1 MCPDRNP
8 ICIGNTELSLGT
20 ADSDGLSYGDRVQHG
35 LGASGLCDP
44 VCLVA
49 RGQGAHPTQPPFQR
63 SLLPCSGLGA
73 GWHRFHSLRWA
84 GKDPHCG
91 CRLKLF
97 QKQLIFIGHRCSE
110 SFCASLRRTLQ
121 VWWQR
126 RSRHRERAP
135 FCRATGG
142 LSWGLRGAAGSGCPY
157 SVPSVRQW
165 WILPLVAL
173 YLVQCVGACSGG
185 SLPCVSIC
193 CSAWQALG
201 WLQNADDKTGDERHW
216 CDLGAWSC
224 LASVGAGTRLHYDDT
239 PLSPAAVPALG
250 LARLCLL
257 PCTAPRRACIPP
269 ARPGGP
275 GVSQHHWGALQSS
288 RTEQGQD
295 LPGKQGSAG
304 GDGRSG
310 T

>member
-126 RSRHRERAP
+126 RSRHREWAP

-142 LSWGLRGAAGSGCPY
+142 LSWGLRGAAG
-157 SVPSVRQW
+157 R
-165 WILPLVAL
+165 LA
-173 YLVQCVGACSGG
+173 QCAVCKAVVDSPPCC
-185 SLPCVSIC
+185 SLPGAVCWCVFRRQ
-193 CSAWQALG
+193 SALCEH
-201 WLQNADDKTGDERHW
+201 LLLRM
-216 CDLGAWSC
+216 
-224 LASVGAGTRLHYDDT
+224 AS
-239 PLSPAAVPALG
+239 
-250 LARLCLL
+250 
-257 PCTAPRRACIPP
+257 
-269 ARPGGP
+269 P
-275 GVSQHHWGALQSS
+275 GVAPKCGW
-288 RTEQGQD
+288 
-295 LPGKQGSAG
+295 
-304 GDGRSG
+304 
-310 T
+310 